1 MNLQKNRE
9 GKEAKGGVYTKV
21 TEVQNYF
28 LLFKKLFI
36 LPSLF
41 FNFLMVTNNQLVY
54 IFKMIYGKGKD

>member
-9 GKEAKGGVYTKV
+9 DGREKGGVYTKV